1 MKKTDCGPAMLLPSR
16 ACFKIKRLL
25 KKIVLISDELP
36 LCGQLSLSGYFQV
49 LQGWQFRVCVCAF
62 LGWEGGVQLYCAII
76 VNYLRITHPTRCH
89 PFKAVM
95 GTKTHMLKGKRSQ
108 R

>member
-1 MKKTDCGPAMLLPSR
+1 MKKTDCGPAMLIPSR
-16 ACFKIKRLL
+16 ACFKIKRRF

-49 LQGWQFRVCVCAF
+49 PQG
-62 LGWEGGVQLYCAII
+62 GGGGGVQLYFAII
-76 VNYLRITHPTRCH
+76 VNYLRITHPTPCH

-95 GTKTHMLKGKRSQ
+95 GTKTHMVKGKKSQ
-108 R
+108 M